1 MRPRRA
7 KPNATGVLVAAVPV
21 SRQSAAEGEPAIPDA
36 SVACTRPTEA
46 WVTAR
51 RKEFGAALAGFSSAK
66 PILILAHHDADGL
79 SSAAILSRALER
91 SGRQAGVRVLGR
103 GENAWSAEM
112 ASELRT
118 QNIGGLVVADLG
130 TRAEPLLPGMPTI
143 VLDHHVPTGTP
154 DAALLVSGHGLHPTP
169 TTSLLA
175 WWCAGAVSEVD
186 DLLWLAALGII
197 GDMEE
202 AAGFT
207 ELTAARQRWGITALR
222 SAVAL
227 LNAPRRASAG
237 DAAPA
242 LALLLKA
249 DGPKAVLSGEYPET
263 ALLQAAK
270 AEVQE
275 ALAEGRRVAPQV
287 RGEVALIPLH
297 TACQIHPLI
306 AQQWKGRLKGKVVI
320 AANTGYRPG
329 WVHFAARSG
338 TGIDLI
344 DFLRRHRPEGAD
356 SVNYGNGHAQASGG
370 ALQPAA
376 WNRFVTGLGFG
387 PDAWVPA

>member
-1 MRPRRA
+1 MSTSA
-7 KPNATGVLVAAVPV
+7 ECTGPTVAW
-21 SRQSAAEGEPAIPDA
+21 AA
-36 SVACTRPTEA
+36 
-46 WVTAR
+46 AR
-51 RKEFGAALAGFSSAK
+51 RKEFCEAVAAFNSTK
-66 PILILAHHDADGL
+66 PVLILSHHDADGL

-91 SGRQAGVRVLGR
+91 SGRQTKVRLLGR
-103 GENAWSAEM
+103 GENVWSAEM
-112 ASELRT
+112 ASELRA
-118 QNIGGLVVADLG
+118 QDIGGLIVADLG
-130 TRAEPLLPGMPTI
+130 TRAEPPLPGMPT
-143 VLDHHVPTGTP
+143 VLLDHHVPSGMP
-154 DAALLVSGHGLHPTP
+154 HAALLISGHGLHPTP

-175 WWCAGAVSEVD
+175 WWCAGAIAEAD

-202 AAGFT
+202 ASGFPEMAT
-207 ELTAARQRWGITALR
+207 VRERWGITALR
-222 SAVAL
+222 KAVSL

-237 DAAPA
+237 DAGPA

-275 ALAEGRRVAPQV
+275 ALAEGRRAAPHI
-287 RGEVALIPLH
+287 RGEVALISLH
-297 TACQIHPLI
+297 SACQIHPLI
-306 AQQWKGRLKGKVVI
+306 AQQWKARLKDKVVI

-338 TGIDLI
+338 SGTDLI
-344 DFLRRHRPEGAD
+344 DFLRHHRPQGAD

-370 ALQPAA
+370 ALQPEA
-376 WNRFVTGLGFG
+376 WNCFVAELGFG
-387 PDAWVPA
+387 ADMQVPA